1 MFVQLLMASSSQLFF
16 IEGLVEVGDDLEH
29 IDRATLWEQQ
39 VDIITVL
46 REKAQNQPLREFRVG
61 RLGVNKPC

>member
-1 MFVQLLMASSSQLFF
+1 MASSSQLFF

-29 IDRATLWEQQ
+29 TNRAPFWAQQ

-46 REKAQNQPLREFRVG
+46 QKKVQNQPLGEFRVG